1 MAVSELTDY
10 ETILKAIRQ
19 WPLERR
25 FALVQDVLDSLAS
38 TVAPGRPRE
47 KTLEKALGLLA
58 TDQSPPTDEQV
69 TQWLHEHRME
79 KYG

>member
-10 ETILKAIRQ
+10 ETVLNAVRQ

-38 TVAPGRPRE
+38 TVAPARPRE

-58 TDQSPPTDEQV
+58 TDQPPPTDDQV
-69 TQWLHEHRME
+69 AQWLHEHRME

>member
-10 ETILKAIRQ
+10 ETILNAIRQ

-38 TVAPGRPRE
+38 QVASGRPRK
-47 KTLEKALGLLA
+47 KTLERALGLLA
-58 TDQSPPTDEQV
+58 TDQPPPTDEQV
-69 TQWLHEHRME
+69 TQWLHERRME